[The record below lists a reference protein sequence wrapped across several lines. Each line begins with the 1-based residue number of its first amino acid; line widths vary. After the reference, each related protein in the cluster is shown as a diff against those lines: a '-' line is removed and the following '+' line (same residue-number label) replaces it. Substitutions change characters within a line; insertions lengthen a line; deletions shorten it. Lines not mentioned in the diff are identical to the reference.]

1 MLMAKMSGK
10 KSTRHSL
17 SLTIKDDNVNE
28 WLNQQDNISLSL
40 RMLINGAI
48 RQAGFQDYPTY
59 LSSLVTPSPTVTKP
73 VNETKQAPVNEQVKP
88 SEKAEPLENLS
99 NAPTDNANAMSDD
112 GIDFMGTLDKYK

>member
-1 MLMAKMSGK
+1 MMLMAKTSGK

-17 SLTIKDDNVNE
+17 SLTIKDEKVND

-73 VNETKQAPVNEQVKP
+73 VNEDKQVPVNEQVEA
-88 SEKAEPLENLS
+88 SENSPVKS
-99 NAPTDNANAMSDD
+99 TGNADSMSTDE
-112 GIDFMGTLDKYK
+112 IDFMGTLDKYK

>member
-1 MLMAKMSGK
+1 MLMAKTSGK

-17 SLTIKDDNVNE
+17 SLTIKDGNVNE

-88 SEKAEPLENLS
+88 SENLS

>member
-73 VNETKQAPVNEQVKP
+73 TNETKQAPVNEQVKP
-88 SEKAEPLENLS
+88 SENLS
-99 NAPTDNANAMSDD
+99 NASTDNTNAMSDD